1 MRDHLRR
8 LSALHLAPV
17 RTAHAWFDGDA
28 GTGAAVADLMASGI
42 ADATAKAQQR
52 TAEPPAGDQPPADTP
67 PTDRELHAL
76 RTKAGRLE
84 RELEALRK
92 ADEDRK
98 NADLSE
104 VDRLKKELAA
114 RDAAIEAAATQ
125 AKAGRLAGASL
136 AAAARLGFADPEDAQ
151 RFLDADAVEWD
162 DSGAPK
168 NVQALLEAVLKAKP
182 YLKASFTQTP
192 DLGQGNR
199 GGSSI
204 PLTRDA
210 IAKMSPGEINARWD
224 EVQKVMAK
232 G

>member
-1 MRDHLRR
+1 MTLSR
-8 LSALHLAPV
+8 LLSTRLAPA

-28 GTGAAVADLMASGI
+28 GTGVAVADPPPAAG
-42 ADATAKAQQR
+42 AAT
-52 TAEPPAGDQPPADTP
+52 PPAGDPPPADPP

-92 ADEDRK
+92 AEEERK

-104 VDRLKKELAA
+104 VEKLRKELAEKNT
-114 RDAAIEAAATQ
+114 AIEAAAAQ

-151 RFLDADAVEWD
+151 RFLDADAIEWD

-182 YLKASFTQTP
+182 YLKASFTQPP
-192 DLGQGNR
+192 DLGQGSR
-199 GGSSI
+199 GKAGV

-210 IAKMSPGEINARWD
+210 IAKMSATEINQRWG
-224 EVQKVMAK
+224 EVQEVLSK

>member
-1 MRDHLRR
+1 MTLTR
-8 LSALHLAPV
+8 LLSTRLAPA
-17 RTAHAWFDGDA
+17 RTAHAWFDGEPGA
-28 GTGAAVADLMASGI
+28 GGGTAVADPPPPTGAA
-42 ADATAKAQQR
+42 
-52 TAEPPAGDQPPADTP
+52 AGDGAPTDPP
-67 PTDRELHAL
+67 PTDKELHAL

-104 VDRLKKELAA
+104 VEKLRKELAEKN
-114 RDAAIEAAATQ
+114 AAIEAASAQ

-151 RFLDADAVEWD
+151 RFLDADAIEWD

-182 YLKASFTQTP
+182 YLKASFTQPP
-192 DLGQGNR
+192 DLGQGAR
-199 GGSSI
+199 GRAGV

-210 IAKMSPGEINARWD
+210 IAKMSATEINQRWG
-224 EVQKVMAK
+224 EVQEVLSK

>member
-1 MRDHLRR
+1 MTLTR
-8 LSALHLAPV
+8 LLSTRLAPA
-17 RTAHAWFDGDA
+17 RTAHAWFDGEPGA
-28 GTGAAVADLMASGI
+28 GGGTAVADPPPAAGGTTPP
-42 ADATAKAQQR
+42 AG
-52 TAEPPAGDQPPADTP
+52 EPPAGDPPA
-67 PTDRELHAL
+67 TDRELHAL

-114 RDAAIEAAATQ
+114 RDAAIEAATAQ

-151 RFLDADAVEWD
+151 RFLDDGAVEWD
-162 DSGAPK
+162 DAGNPK
-168 NVQALLEAVLKAKP
+168 NVGALLEAVLKAKP
-182 YLKASFTQTP
+182 YLKASFTQPP
-192 DLGQGNR
+192 DLGQGTR
-199 GGSSI
+199 GRPGV

-210 IAKMSPGEINARWD
+210 IAKMTNAEINARWD
-224 EVQKVMAK
+224 EVQEVMK
-232 G
+232 RG

>member
-1 MRDHLRR
+1 MTLTR
-8 LSALHLAPV
+8 LLSTRLAPA
-17 RTAHAWFDGDA
+17 RIAHAWFDGDA
-28 GTGAAVADLMASGI
+28 AAGGGTAVADPPA
-42 ADATAKAQQR
+42 AQ
-52 TAEPPAGDQPPADTP
+52 TPPAGDGAPTDTP
-67 PTDRELHAL
+67 PTDKELHAL

-104 VDRLKKELAA
+104 VEKLKKELAEKN
-114 RDAAIEAAATQ
+114 AAIEAASAQ

-151 RFLDADAVEWD
+151 RFLDADAIEWD

-182 YLKASFTQTP
+182 YLKASFTQPP

-199 GGSSI
+199 GAGTA
-204 PLTRDA
+204 PLTREA
-210 IAKMSPGEINARWD
+210 IARMTPAEINARWA
-224 EVQKVMAK
+224 EVSAVMQT

>member
-1 MRDHLRR
+1 MTLTR
-8 LSALHLAPV
+8 LLSTRLAPA
-17 RTAHAWFDGDA
+17 RIAHAWFDGDA
-28 GTGAAVADLMASGI
+28 AAGGGTAVADPPA
-42 ADATAKAQQR
+42 APT
-52 TAEPPAGDQPPADTP
+52 PPAGDGAPADTP
-67 PTDRELHAL
+67 PTDKELHAL

-114 RDAAIEAAATQ
+114 RDAAIEAAAAQ

-151 RFLDADAVEWD
+151 RFLDADAIEWD

-182 YLKASFTQTP
+182 YLKASFTQPP
-192 DLGQGNR
+192 DLGQGAR
-199 GGSSI
+199 GRAGV

-210 IAKMSPGEINARWD
+210 IAKMSATEINQRWG
-224 EVQKVMAK
+224 EVQEVLSK